1 MLLLVSDFIRVLVS
15 LVNLIMILV
24 VVIIRIEIKCFTDE
38 NFSIQVGWITNR
50 VIEVLTKNCVN
61 LYQSPN
67 FLVPT
72 LALYFSG

>member
-1 MLLLVSDFIRVLVS
+1 MLIP
-15 LVNLIMILV
+15 NAIIMFAFK
-24 VVIIRIEIKCFTDE
+24 ETGKKKE
-38 NFSIQVGWITNR
+38 NCSNQFGWINNR

-72 LALYFSG
+72 LALYFSC